1 MSRDNRPLDIDVLG
15 TFVTAMLEMHRLDD
29 LLWGIVT
36 TIGRTLRWEDC
47 VLFLREGQS
56 LRLLAAYGSRNPPHG
71 ALNAPVTIP
80 LGHGITG
87 SVGRSG
93 QAEVVVDT
101 SLDKRNAASP
111 CGGRA
116 KLVVPIVYD
125 DSVLGVIDCEAPD
138 PGFFDASDLHLIS
151 TIASVAAP
159 KIDAEIKSR
168 HQEEVV
174 YRSRVP
180 APRVDKQVAEL
191 SDVVSRL
198 QRELAERRDGEALA
212 ATQQNLLNGMLDAQ
226 NEGLIGVNEL
236 GQIDYVNDAA
246 ARLLGAASAD
256 LIGYSLDE
264 ACDIRDAVTNAALP
278 FSSLKQARTADHQRV
293 FVRHGE
299 GEGALLSMG
308 VSQRNLSLGGLALL
322 LRDPACDAESQHEAA
337 KVQRLESLGLLAAGI
352 GHDFNNLLAA
362 ILSSSEAIVLD
373 HNLSA
378 GVREL
383 ATTIEQSALQGRE
396 LSQQLL
402 TFARGG
408 APLLDE
414 YDLSEVVKTAVNMA
428 MTGQAAGVE
437 LSLEDK
443 IYAQFDRGQITQVVQ
458 NIVLNAAQA
467 STRGDVVK
475 VATRLVVTEG
485 EPYAH
490 IIVRD
495 TGRGI
500 PRHQIKRVLDPFF
513 TTKQKGTGMGL
524 AVSYGI
530 VKRHNGTIDIYS
542 EPGMGTEITVRLP
555 AVSRQ
560 SVVRPEQSEDL
571 ETPSKGCRVLVVD
584 DQRAV
589 RLALKRMLAAL
600 GCDVLEAE
608 NSDGALDQARAASRS
623 GNPVEIAFLDLTM
636 PGDHGGHSLIGPLRD
651 IDHRIKAVAF
661 SGYAVDPI
669 MSEYRSYGF
678 DARLAKPFT
687 RTELTAVLKDV
698 QSEASALAPGKSAQA
713 LRPGLEA

>member
-36 TIGRTLRWEDC
+36 TIGRTLRWDDC

-56 LRLLAAYGSRNPPHG
+56 LRQLAAYGSRNPPHG

-93 QAEVVVDT
+93 QAEVIVDT
-101 SLDKRNAASP
+101 RADGRNAASP
-111 CGGRA
+111 CGGQA

-125 DSVLGVIDCEAPD
+125 ESVLGVIDCEAPE
-138 PGFFDASDLHLIS
+138 PGFFDASDLHLIR

-159 KIDAEIKSR
+159 RIDSEIKNR
-168 HQEEVV
+168 HQQEVV

-180 APRVDKQVAEL
+180 APRIDKQAAEL
-191 SDVVSRL
+191 SEAVSRL
-198 QRELAERRDGEALA
+198 QRELAERRDTEAQLTA
-212 ATQQNLLNGMLDAQ
+212 KQNLLNGMLDAQ
-226 NEGLIGVNEL
+226 SEGLVGVNEL
-236 GQIDYVNDAA
+236 GQIDYVNDATAELLSA
-246 ARLLGAASAD
+246 AAGD
-256 LIGYSLDE
+256 LIGRPLDE
-264 ACDIRDAVTNAALP
+264 ACDIRDAMTNAALP
-278 FSSLKQARTADHQRV
+278 FSSLRQSHTTQPLQV
-293 FVRHGE
+293 FIRHGE

-308 VSQRNLSLGGLALL
+308 VSERALTLGGHVLS
-322 LRDPACDAESQHEAA
+322 LRDPAGDAESQNEAA
-337 KVQRLESLGLLAAGI
+337 KIQRLESLGLLAAGI

-373 HNLSA
+373 NNLSVT
-378 GVREL
+378 VREL

-414 YDLSEVVKTAVNMA
+414 YDLSEVVQSAVNMA
-428 MTGQAAGVE
+428 MMGQAAGVE
-437 LSLEDK
+437 LTLEHNVR
-443 IYAQFDRGQITQVVQ
+443 AQFDRGQITQVVQ

-467 STRGDVVK
+467 STSGDVVK
-475 VATRLVVTEG
+475 VETKRVMTDGA
-485 EPYAH
+485 PCAH

-542 EPGMGTEITVRLP
+542 EPGMGTEITIKLP
-555 AVSRQ
+555 AVSREGAIQ
-560 SVVRPEQSEDL
+560 PSRPREP
-571 ETPSKGCRVLVVD
+571 ETASTGSRVLVVD
-584 DQRAV
+584 DQQAV
-589 RLALKRMLAAL
+589 RLALTRMLAVL

-608 NSDGALDQARAASRS
+608 DTEGALDQARAAAQS
-623 GNPVEIAFLDLTM
+623 GNPIEIAFLDLTM
-636 PGDHGGHSLIGPLRD
+636 PGDHGGHSLVEPLRE
-651 IDHRIKAVAF
+651 IDGEIKTVAF

-669 MSEYRSYGF
+669 MSEYESYGF

-687 RTELTAVLKDV
+687 RTELTAVLKEL
-698 QSEASALAPGKSAQA
+698 QLARSALVDS
-713 LRPGLEA
+713 